1 MSDVEHGR
9 AVGSEPHREAPA
21 TRTTAARGASAADDV
36 PATVYGFLGLGNMG
50 APMAANIA
58 AAGFQVVGYDAAG
71 TNDRRPEGVRGV
83 DSVDDVARASDT
95 VFLSVPDGRV
105 TLAIAEQIAGLT
117 DRRAS
122 VVIDLSTVGP
132 VAAQGADALLAGAGV
147 TYADGPVSGGVAG
160 ARARTISLMFAG
172 PTDVFEAH
180 RDVLAS
186 FAGNLFHVGEQAGQ
200 GQAMKLLNNFL
211 SATALA
217 ATSEA
222 FALGQA
228 YGLEF
233 ETMLD
238 VVNVS
243 TGRNSAT
250 YDKFPNRV
258 LTGSYDTGFHT
269 RLMAKDVRL
278 FNSVAREV
286 GTSHEV
292 SEAVGAVWNACEDA
306 MPASD
311 FSEIWKYVSR
321 RSGG

>member
-1 MSDVEHGR
+1 MSERPGM
-9 AVGSEPHREAPA
+9 SER
-21 TRTTAARGASAADDV
+21 
-36 PATVYGFLGLGNMG
+36 VYGFLGLGNMG
-50 APMAANIA
+50 APIAANIA
-58 AAGFQVVGYDAAG
+58 AAGFEVVGYDAAG
-71 TNDRRPEGVRGV
+71 TKDRRPEGVHAA
-83 DSVDDVARASDT
+83 DSIGEVVGRADT
-95 VFLSVPDGRV
+95 VLLSVPDGRV
-105 TLAIAEQIAGLT
+105 TLAIADQIAGAT
-117 DRRAS
+117 DRRVE

-132 VAAQGADALLAGAGV
+132 VAAQDAAARLAEVGV
-147 TYADGPVSGGVAG
+147 TYVDGPVSGGVAG
-160 ARARTISLMFAG
+160 ARARTISLMFGG

-186 FAGNLFHVGEQAGQ
+186 FAGNVFHVGEQAGQ

-228 YGLEF
+228 FGLDL

-258 LTGSYDTGFHT
+258 LTGTYDTGFHT

-278 FNSVAREV
+278 FNSVAAET
-286 GTSHEV
+286 GTLHEV
-292 SEAVGAVWNACEDA
+292 SHAVGAVWNACEDA

-321 RSGG
+321 QSRG

>member
-1 MSDVEHGR
+1 MSERVI
-9 AVGSEPHREAPA
+9 
-21 TRTTAARGASAADDV
+21 
-36 PATVYGFLGLGNMG
+36 GFLGLGNMG
-50 APMAANIA
+50 SPMAANIA
-58 AAGFQVVGYDAAG
+58 AAGYDVVGYDAAG
-71 TNDRRPEGVRGV
+71 TKDRKPEGVLGA
-83 DSVDDVARASDT
+83 DSV
-95 VFLSVPDGRV
+95 
-105 TLAIAEQIAGLT
+105 AE
-117 DRRAS
+117 
-122 VVIDLSTVGP
+122 V
-132 VAAQGADALLAGAGV
+132 GV

-160 ARARTISLMFAG
+160 ARARTISLMFGG
-172 PTDVFEAH
+172 PTDVFDAH
-180 RDVLAS
+180 RVVLGS
-186 FAGNLFHVGEQAGQ
+186 FAGNVFHVGEEAGH
-200 GQAMKLLNNFL
+200 GQAMKLINNFL

-228 YGLEF
+228 YGLGL

-258 LTGSYDTGFHT
+258 LTGTYDTGFHT

-278 FNSVAREV
+278 FNSVAAEV
-286 GTSHEV
+286 GTLHEV
-292 SEAVGAVWNACEDA
+292 SDAVGAVWNACEDA

-321 RSGG
+321 Q

>member
-1 MSDVEHGR
+1 MSGR
-9 AVGSEPHREAPA
+9 VRMSER
-21 TRTTAARGASAADDV
+21 V
-36 PATVYGFLGLGNMG
+36 IGFLGLGNMG

-58 AAGFQVVGYDAAG
+58 SAGFSVVGYDAAG
-71 TNDRRPEGVRGV
+71 TKDRRPEGVHAA
-83 DSVDDVARASDT
+83 DSVAEVVGRADT
-95 VFLSVPDGRV
+95 VLLSVPDGRV
-105 TLAIAEQIAGLT
+105 TLAIADQIVGT
-117 DRRAS
+117 PDRRVA

-132 VAAQGADALLAGAGV
+132 VAAQEAAARLADVGV
-147 TYADGPVSGGVAG
+147 TYVDGPVSGGVAG
-160 ARARTISLMFAG
+160 ARARTISLMFGG

-186 FAGNLFHVGEQAGQ
+186 FAGNVFHVGEQAGQ

-228 YGLEF
+228 FGLDL

-258 LTGSYDTGFHT
+258 LTGTYDTGFHT

-278 FNSVAREV
+278 FNSVAAET
-286 GTSHEV
+286 GTLHEV
-292 SEAVGAVWNACEDA
+292 SHAVGAVWNACEDA

-321 RSGG
+321 QSRA

>member
-1 MSDVEHGR
+1 MNER
-9 AVGSEPHREAPA
+9 AI
-21 TRTTAARGASAADDV
+21 
-36 PATVYGFLGLGNMG
+36 GFLGLGNMG

-58 AAGFQVVGYDAAG
+58 AAGFELVGYDAAG
-71 TNDRRPEGVRGV
+71 TKDRLPEGVRGAK
-83 DSVDDVARASDT
+83 SVAEVIRRADT

-105 TLAIAEQIAGLT
+105 TLAIADQIVGLT
-117 DRRAS
+117 DRRAT

-132 VAAQGADALLAGAGV
+132 VAAREAAARLAEVEV
-147 TYADGPVSGGVAG
+147 TYVDGPVSGGVAG
-160 ARARTISLMFAG
+160 ARARTISLMFGG
-172 PTDVFEAH
+172 PSDVFEAH

-186 FAGNLFHVGEQAGQ
+186 FAGNVFHVGQEAGQ

-228 YGLEF
+228 YGLDL

-250 YDKFPNRV
+250 SDKFPNRV
-258 LTGSYDTGFHT
+258 LTGTYDTGFHT

-278 FNSVAREV
+278 FNTVAGEV
-286 GTSHEV
+286 GTLHVV
-292 SEAVGAVWNACEDA
+292 SEAVGAVWNDCEDA

-321 RSGG
+321 QSRA

>member
-1 MSDVEHGR
+1 MSDRVI
-9 AVGSEPHREAPA
+9 
-21 TRTTAARGASAADDV
+21 
-36 PATVYGFLGLGNMG
+36 GFLGLGNMG
-50 APMAANIA
+50 SPMAANIA
-58 AAGFQVVGYDAAG
+58 AAGYDVVGYDAAG
-71 TNDRRPEGVRGV
+71 TKARKPEGVLGA
-83 DSVDDVARASDT
+83 DSVAEVVGRADT
-95 VFLSVPDGRV
+95 VLLSVPDGRV
-105 TLAIAEQIAGLT
+105 TLAIADQMTTLT
-117 DRRAS
+117 DRRAT
-122 VVIDLSTVGP
+122 VVIDLSTIGP
-132 VAAQGADALLAGAGV
+132 VAAQDAAARLADIGV

-160 ARARTISLMFAG
+160 ARARTISLMFGG
-172 PTDVFEAH
+172 PTDVFDAH
-180 RDVLAS
+180 RDVLGS
-186 FAGNLFHVGEQAGQ
+186 FAGNVFHVGEEAGH
-200 GQAMKLLNNFL
+200 GQAMKLINNFL

-228 YGLEF
+228 YGLGL

-258 LTGSYDTGFHT
+258 LTGTYDTGFHT

-278 FNSVAREV
+278 FNSVAAEA
-286 GTSHEV
+286 GTLHEV
-292 SEAVGAVWNACEDA
+292 SDAVGAVWNACEDA

-321 RSGG
+321 RSRR

>member
-1 MSDVEHGR
+1 MSERVI
-9 AVGSEPHREAPA
+9 
-21 TRTTAARGASAADDV
+21 
-36 PATVYGFLGLGNMG
+36 GFLGLGNMG
-50 APMAANIA
+50 SPMAANIA
-58 AAGFQVVGYDAAG
+58 AAGYDVVGYDAAG
-71 TNDRRPEGVRGV
+71 TKDRKPEGVQGA
-83 DSVDDVARASDT
+83 DSVAEVVGRTDT
-95 VFLSVPDGRV
+95 VLLSVPDGRV
-105 TLAIAEQIAGLT
+105 TLAIADQMTTLT
-117 DRRAS
+117 DRRAT
-122 VVIDLSTVGP
+122 VVIDLSTIGP
-132 VAAQGADALLAGAGV
+132 VAAQDAAARLAEVGV

-160 ARARTISLMFAG
+160 ARARTISLMFGG
-172 PTDVFEAH
+172 PTDVFDAH
-180 RDVLAS
+180 RDVLGS
-186 FAGNLFHVGEQAGQ
+186 FAGNVFHVGEEAGH
-200 GQAMKLLNNFL
+200 GQAVKLINNFL

-228 YGLEF
+228 YGLGL

-258 LTGSYDTGFHT
+258 LTGTYDTGFHT

-278 FNSVAREV
+278 FNSVAAEV
-286 GTSHEV
+286 GTLHEV
-292 SEAVGAVWNACEDA
+292 SDAVGAVWNACEDA

-321 RSGG
+321 RSRR